1 MTVENFDVLL
11 EEFRNAKPYRI
22 FTVELHSGQRFEVD
36 HPEAMVRRRGVAVFL
51 SPGGIPK
58 YFDHQSVN
66 QFIYATVSELTSG
79 NPTNS
84 TA

>member
-1 MTVENFDVLL
+1 MTVENFDMLL

-51 SPGGIPK
+51 SFAGRDTEILRSPK
-58 YFDHQSVN
+58 RQPVHLRHGQ
-66 QFIYATVSELTSG
+66 
-79 NPTNS
+79 
-84 TA
+84 